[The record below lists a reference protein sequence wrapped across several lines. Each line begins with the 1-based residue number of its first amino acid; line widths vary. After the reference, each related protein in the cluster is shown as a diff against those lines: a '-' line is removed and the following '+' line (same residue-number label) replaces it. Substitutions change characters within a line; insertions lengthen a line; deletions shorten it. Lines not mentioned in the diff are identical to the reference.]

1 MHDACKRACTHTRR
15 APVQNTAGRNPPITC
30 KTNRNHA
37 QRRRLI
43 ASARRGGV
51 LMRSGA
57 TSSTHNNVTGI
68 TRQPDRQR
76 REQRGRPWRHR
87 PFIFFFP
94 FFVFVFRTPFNLR
107 NVFCLR
113 LVHRK
118 TPGKQFRGLF
128 CLSLLRLFK
137 KKKKK

>member
-1 MHDACKRACTHTRR
+1 MHDACKRACTHTHDERLFKIQQD
-15 APVQNTAGRNPPITC
+15 ARNPPITC
-30 KTNRNHA
+30 KTNHNHA

-43 ASARRGGV
+43 ASARRGGA

-87 PFIFFFP
+87 PFIYFFS
-94 FFVFVFRTPFNLR
+94 
-107 NVFCLR
+107 
-113 LVHRK
+113 
-118 TPGKQFRGLF
+118 
-128 CLSLLRLFK
+128 LSLFLFFGRRLTPAMYSASALCIVKLLGNSSGACFVYLCCDY
-137 KKKKK
+137 